1 MDSSTLY
8 KTHLQ
13 LLANHPQLMVPEI
26 NSILNLPLILLY
38 ILQIN
43 STVLGEIDNND
54 ENGDEDDPMLLGGN
68 DSDDS
73 DQPNETSTTPAVQ
86 STKLPIKPRPKS
98 LKKRLQ
104 EEEFNVMKGLA
115 SSIAK
120 ERKKEKCEGGEC
132 ETYGKFLIESLKKF
146 DESTRHLV
154 QYRINNI
161 LFQAQMGM
169 LTPGQCSISTARQQ
183 DQYSLQQPFT
193 QQQQQQQQH
202 GYFHFVNNQGV

>member
-1 MDSSTLY
+1 
-8 KTHLQ
+8 
-13 LLANHPQLMVPEI
+13 MV
-26 NSILNLPLILLY
+26 
-38 ILQIN
+38 
-43 STVLGEIDNND
+43 GETDNND
-54 ENGDEDDPMLLGGN
+54 ENKDDDDPMLFGQI

-73 DQPNETSTTPAVQ
+73 DDQTNERTITPAVQ

-98 LKKRLQ
+98 LKKKLQ

-132 ETYGKFLIESLKKF
+132 ESYGKFLIESLKKL

-154 QYRINNI
+154 QYQINNV

-169 LTPGQCSISTARQQ
+169 LTPGQSNLTTARQQ
-183 DQYSLQQPFT
+183 EQYSLQQPCT
-193 QQQQQQQQH
+193 PQQQQQH
-202 GYFHFVNNQGV
+202 SYFHFVNNQGM